1 MVSRWSTW
9 DAQKNESKCW
19 MCLQDSWRVFIQYT
33 KDRKVNHHSFSRMY
47 RETAEIPPKVHVKGS
62 YSKTYEQ
69 ILPEN
74 CNEWIYALV
83 HDGLSLLWSVK
94 WISWLS
100 NDFHSLTR
108 NKPILR
114 WCPWLSILE
123 GYWHGLVGQRD
134 SYSLLCPEIHQ
145 LIFFS
150 RSFWSTPKL
159 LATGNIR
166 RMVSTS
172 WSYETATFSW
182 GWSEV

>member
-1 MVSRWSTW
+1 MISTWSTW
-9 DAQKNESKCW
+9 DAQKNASKCW

-47 RETAEIPPKVHVKGS
+47 RETAENPPIGWMSKVATQNMNLCPGS
-62 YSKTYEQ
+62 WWVVTAMVGKM
-69 ILPEN
+69 IFF
-74 CNEWIYALV
+74 
-83 HDGLSLLWSVK
+83 
-94 WISWLS
+94 WLS
-100 NDFHSLTR
+100 NYVHSLTR

-114 WCPWLSILE
+114 WCPWMSILE

-145 LIFFS
+145 LIFCS

-159 LATGNIR
+159 LVTGNIR